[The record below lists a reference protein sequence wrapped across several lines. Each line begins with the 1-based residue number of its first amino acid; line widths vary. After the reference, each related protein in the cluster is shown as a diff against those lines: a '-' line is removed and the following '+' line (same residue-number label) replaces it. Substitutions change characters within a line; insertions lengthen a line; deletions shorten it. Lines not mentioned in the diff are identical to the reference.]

1 MTVSRVQRDDYNRAS
16 AFVWRIDMQLDK
28 PDLATERGSI
38 DRSQSVLLPS
48 RELSH
53 REFAPLRVLR
63 SLIAGQ
69 SGVVVGNRL

>member
-1 MTVSRVQRDDYNRAS
+1 
-16 AFVWRIDMQLDK
+16 MQLDK